1 MQETNNPAAAST
13 VEFSQIAPDVTAGDF
28 LSGRTGIILGFPGT
42 NQALVDLWGEGF
54 QLTSPLDAPNELG
67 RYCQARDQLAQY
79 MWRALITEYV
89 RFGARSEERRV
100 GKECYS

>member
-67 RYCQARDQLAQY
+67 RYCQARDQLAQ
-79 MWRALITEYV
+79 
-89 RFGARSEERRV
+89 
-100 GKECYS
+100 